1 MFAMQVVKISLAMML
16 QQFRFTVVP
25 GTRID
30 RVIRITMNPRH
41 GLPMMVA
48 PNDRKFA
55 TSDVHG
61 QIREMVTLP

>member
-1 MFAMQVVKISLAMML
+1 MQVVKISLAMML